1 MSSANPQGLQAFP
14 EALESRESWLEPFDW
29 YREMREESP
38 VRYDPERGTWDVFR
52 YDDVKRILNDDETF
66 SVNPRLA
73 ADFVEPENPGVGLIF
88 DTMLFQDPPRHDE
101 LRDVVDDEFQ
111 PRALREREPHFRELA
126 ADLLDDAIDAGGGEL
141 EVVEE
146 LAYPLPVTVIAEL
159 LGVPAEDRGRFKQW
173 SDTLVAAASDEEG
186 GEEFVE
192 RQQQAQVE
200 MAQYFMEMIADR
212 REDPQDDLMSQI
224 VTAELRDGSRLSQE
238 EALGMC
244 ILLLV
249 AGNITT
255 TNLVTN
261 ALRSFAEA
269 DDDLFDRL
277 RGDERALTTAL
288 EETLRYRSPVQAM
301 SRVATEDVTMR
312 GESIEEGDR
321 VIVWLGAAN
330 RDERQFEDADSF
342 RPDRSPNQHLG
353 FGHGT
358 HYCLGAP
365 LARLEAKIA
374 FTELLDRVEDVRLAD
389 TELQPTRSSFIY
401 GVESLPVRYSKASG
415 DGSTTRS

>member
-14 EALESRESWLEPFDW
+14 EELQGRESWLEPFDW
-29 YREMREESP
+29 YREMREENP
-38 VRYDPERGTWDVFR
+38 VRYDPARQTWDVFR
-52 YDDVKRILNDDETF
+52 YEDVKTILDDDETF

-73 ADFVEPENPGVGLIF
+73 DDFVEPDNPGEGLVF

-101 LRDVVDDEFQ
+101 LRSVVDDEFQ
-111 PRALREREPHFRELA
+111 PRTLREREPHFRELA
-126 ADLLDDAIDAGGGEL
+126 TEMLESALTEDGDEM
-141 EVVEE
+141 EVVED

-159 LGVPAEDRGRFKQW
+159 LGVPAEERDRFKEW
-173 SDTLVAAASDEEG
+173 SDTLVSAASGDEA
-186 GEEFVE
+186 GEEFAQ
-192 RQQQAQVE
+192 RQQQTQME
-200 MAQYFMEMIADR
+200 MAQYFMEMIEDR
-212 REDPQDDLMSQI
+212 RENPRDDLMSQI
-224 VTAELRDGSRLSQE
+224 VTAELSDGSHLSQA

-244 ILLLV
+244 ILLLI

-261 ALRSFAEA
+261 AVRCFADA

-277 RGDERALTTAL
+277 RGDEQALTNAL

-301 SRVATEDVTMR
+301 SRIAAEDVTMR
-312 GESIEEGDR
+312 GETIEEGDR
-321 VIVWLGAAN
+321 IIVWLGSAN
-330 RDERQFEDADSF
+330 RDERQFEDADEF

-374 FTELLDRVEDVRLAD
+374 LTELLDRVEDVRLAE

-401 GVESLPVRYSKASG
+401 GVESLPIRYSE
-415 DGSTTRS
+415 REQRE